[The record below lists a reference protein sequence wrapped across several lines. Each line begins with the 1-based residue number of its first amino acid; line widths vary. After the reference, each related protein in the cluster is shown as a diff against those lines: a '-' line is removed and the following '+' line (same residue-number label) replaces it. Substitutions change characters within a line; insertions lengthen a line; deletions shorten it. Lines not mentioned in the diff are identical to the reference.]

1 MNEIY
6 KHKKSKVLNLW
17 DTITPNVEG
26 VGDRL
31 REASAE
37 AIADYC
43 FNTYYDQIAFRHIKV
58 NSTYIML
65 DCDPDVD
72 VFGHPLAT
80 LIKKVF
86 CGAIFASA
94 DVDAL
99 VERSFGYLK
108 VWILSFWQ
116 SKLEFYEAN

>member
-6 KHKKSKVLNLW
+6 KTEMSKALKLW

-31 REASAE
+31 RELSAE

-43 FNTYYDQIAFRHIKV
+43 FNTYYDQIAFSRIKV

-72 VFGHPLAT
+72 TFGRPLTA
-80 LIKKVF
+80 LIKKTF
-86 CGAIFASA
+86 CGAIFASNNI
-94 DVDAL
+94 DTL
-99 VERSFGYLK
+99 IEQSFGYLK
-108 VWILSFWQ
+108 ELILLYWQ
-116 SKLEFYEAN
+116 SKLEFYETN